1 MRARSDTAA
10 SPELS
15 PFKEG
20 SYMELRNLPWGK
32 IALGLGM
39 AGVAAVHPAFAQEAA
54 TAAATVAADA
64 TATAAVVAAPVA
76 EVAAEVAAPVPDKG
90 DTAWMMVSTVL
101 VMLMI
106 VPGLALF
113 YGGLVRTKN
122 MASVLTQILAVAA
135 LAMIMWVVFGYA
147 LSFGGD
153 ANQFVSTGKFFL
165 KGVTADST
173 VATFTDGVVI
183 PEFVFIAFQMTF
195 SAITVALVV
204 GGLVER
210 MKFSALMVFAM
221 VWLTISYYPIAHMV
235 WYLGGTDAATGL
247 IFGWGA
253 LDFAGGT
260 VVHIN
265 AGVTAL
271 VGALLIGKRVGYQKE
286 LMAPHSLTM
295 TLIGTGLLWVGWFG
309 FNAGSALEANGSAGL
324 ALINTFTATAA
335 GVLFWMLTERA
346 LGHSGSLLGAC
357 SGAIAG
363 LVAITPAAGNSG
375 PFGGILLG
383 AVGAVAACLFV
394 MKVKPKL
401 GFDDSLDVFGI
412 HGVAGII
419 GSIGT
424 AFTMLAVLGGPA
436 GDDYVLGTQLWI
448 QVKSVAVAVIWSAI
462 AAAIAFTIAKL
473 VTGGRVTP
481 EVEREGL
488 DLGEHGERAYNY

>member
-1 MRARSDTAA
+1 MQ
-10 SPELS
+10 
-15 PFKEG
+15 
-20 SYMELRNLPWGK
+20 LRNW
-32 IALGLGM
+32 ALAMGGVGL
-39 AGVAAVHPAFAQEAA
+39 AGLALAAPALAQDAAAVVAEATPAVAATVEA
-54 TAAATVAADA
+54 TAAAD
-64 TATAAVVAAPVA
+64 
-76 EVAAEVAAPVPDKG
+76 PVPNKG
-90 DTAWMMVSTVL
+90 DTAWMMIATVL

-122 MASVLTQILAVAA
+122 MASVLTQILAVAS
-135 LAMIMWVVFGYA
+135 LAMILWISFGYGLA
-147 LSFGGD
+147 FGGD
-153 ANQFVSTGKFFL
+153 FNQFISTGKFFL
-165 KGVTADST
+165 AGMTADSN

-183 PEFVFIAFQMTF
+183 PEFVFVAFQMTF

-210 MKFSALMVFAM
+210 MKFSALMIFAI
-221 VWLTISYYPIAHMV
+221 VWLTIVYYPIAHMV
-235 WYLGGTDAATGL
+235 WYAGADDATTGL

-265 AGVTAL
+265 AGITAL
-271 VGALLIGKRVGYQKE
+271 VGALILGKRIGYQKE

-335 GVLFWMLTERA
+335 GVLFWMLTEKL

-363 LVAITPAAGNSG
+363 LVAVTPAAGNSG
-375 PFGGILLG
+375 PFGAVLLG
-383 AVGAVAACLFV
+383 ALAGIACCLFV
-394 MKVKPKL
+394 MKAKPAL
-401 GFDDSLDVFGI
+401 GIDDSLDVFGI
-412 HGVAGII
+412 HGIGGII

-424 AFTMLAVLGGPA
+424 AVTMLAVLGGPA
-436 GDDYVLGTQLWI
+436 GDDYELGAQLWI
-448 QVKSVAVAVIWSAI
+448 QIKSVVVAIVWAGVG
-462 AAAIAFTIAKL
+462 AAIAFSIAKAL
-473 VTGGRVTP
+473 TGLRVSP

>member
-1 MRARSDTAA
+1 MTKGDNMTFA
-10 SPELS
+10 
-15 PFKEG
+15 
-20 SYMELRNLPWGK
+20 NK
-32 IALGLGM
+32 IAAGAGAAGLSLF
-39 AGVAAVHPAFAQEAA
+39 AALPVWAQEAA
-54 TAAATVAADA
+54 PAVVEAAA
-64 TATAAVVAAPVA
+64 PK
-76 EVAAEVAAPVPDKG
+76 PDKG
-90 DTAWMMVSTVL
+90 DTAWMITATVL
-101 VMLMI
+101 VMAMI

-122 MASVLTQILAVAA
+122 MLSVLTQIIAVAS
-135 LAMIMWVVFGYA
+135 LAMIMWVMFGYSLA
-147 LSFGGD
+147 FGGD
-153 ANQFVSTGKFFL
+153 ANQFISSGKMFL
-165 KGVTADST
+165 AGVTADST

-195 SAITVALVV
+195 SAITVALVL

-210 MKFSALMVFAM
+210 MKFSAVMVFAI
-221 VWLTISYYPIAHMV
+221 VWLTIVYYPIAHMV
-235 WYLGGTDAATGL
+235 WYLGGTDEATGL

-265 AGVTAL
+265 AGVAAL
-271 VGALLIGKRVGYQKE
+271 VGCLIIGKRNGYQKDI
-286 LMAPHSLTM
+286 MAPHSLTM

-346 LGHSGSLLGAC
+346 LGHRGSLLGAC

-363 LVAITPAAGNSG
+363 LVAVTPAAGNSG
-375 PFGGILLG
+375 PFGAILLG
-383 AVGAVAACLFV
+383 AVAGVVCCIVV
-394 MKVKPKL
+394 MKLKAKL

-412 HGVAGII
+412 HGVGGLI
-419 GSIGT
+419 GSILT
-424 AFTMLAVLGGPA
+424 AVTMLPALGGPA
-436 GDDYVLGTQLWI
+436 GDDYVLGSQLWI
-448 QVKSVAVAVIWSAI
+448 QIKSVGVAVLWSAVGSAI
-462 AAAIAFTIAKL
+462 AFYIAKA
-473 VTGGRVTP
+473 VTGGRVSA